1 MSRDHQS
8 RDHHGT
14 TVELENISAGAASMS
29 HAGPLWSIER
39 AAGTHP
45 HNGLEASG
53 NIRRALRIGRNL
65 GLSAS
70 LPHPCTGAWPA
81 EKALRPT
88 RGQQRKPCGPRAAE
102 KALRPTRGLQGK
114 SCSPRTRA
122 AWLRGSQSSEAES
135 PQPTPRGFR
144 SPRSPRRVG
153 SGVPGTHAPR
163 NAWVRSHPP
172 NPRVFGVS
180 FSRGLL
186 ADSPRLLVFLEFQSS
201 SMRVHCARPACL
213 RVPRRTSGRGSAS
226 ASARQGVG
234 LTCAR
239 TRARA
244 IASRPPRP
252 LRPGVLSRGVLYLL
266 RADPSTSDARRGRGS
281 RLDWGSLCRKVHA
294 REGLW
299 LR

>member
-144 SPRSPRRVG
+144 GPRNPRSPQRVG
-153 SGVPGTHAPR
+153 SEPSSEPTR
-163 NAWVRSHPP
+163 FW
-172 NPRVFGVS
+172 S
-180 FSRGLL
+180 FIFAGFAGRQSE
-186 ADSPRLLVFLEFQSS
+186 ALVFLEFQSS